1 MWWIIFVIVA
11 SCFVVPESC
20 LLTCVRRTVY
30 VRKHSYICFCSES
43 LSQTLWIASQIVTT
57 TSLLQC
63 KADLRAACRQSA
75 VPRSGPHCIC
85 LCAAVHPLLQT
96 VRLACLHHGF
106 FSVAHA
112 YLWFSPSRFTDT
124 KLYLNWLR
132 NSTKALARRSFW
144 SFLAA
149 SNCFAFQRQSQ
160 ACDPDSEVL
169 SCLTRMSQ
177 MRGKKKEKVIFE
189 EELSMDTS
197 GYSLTSKKIASLAW
211 ENT

>member
-30 VRKHSYICFCSES
+30 VRNRYTNAFCSES

-63 KADLRAACRQSA
+63 KADLRAARRQSA
-75 VPRSGPHCIC
+75 VPRSGPRCIC

-112 YLWFSPSRFTDT
+112 YLWFSPADLLTQNYIWTDWGIQQRHLPEEVFDLFWQPQIVLLFRDNHRHVILIQRFCPVS
-124 KLYLNWLR
+124 LVWVR
-132 NSTKALARRSFW
+132 CEER
-144 SFLAA
+144 
-149 SNCFAFQRQSQ
+149 
-160 ACDPDSEVL
+160 
-169 SCLTRMSQ
+169 
-177 MRGKKKEKVIFE
+177 KKKKW
-189 EELSMDTS
+189 
-197 GYSLTSKKIASLAW
+197 SLKNSPWTCQATVWLVRK
-211 ENT
+211 

>member
-75 VPRSGPHCIC
+75 VPRSGPRCIC

-112 YLWFSPSRFTDT
+112 YLWFSPADLLTQNYIWTDWGIQQRHLPEEVFDLFWQPQIVLLFRDNHRHVILIQRFCPVS
-124 KLYLNWLR
+124 LVWVR
-132 NSTKALARRSFW
+132 CEER
-144 SFLAA
+144 
-149 SNCFAFQRQSQ
+149 
-160 ACDPDSEVL
+160 
-169 SCLTRMSQ
+169 
-177 MRGKKKEKVIFE
+177 KKKKW
-189 EELSMDTS
+189 
-197 GYSLTSKKIASLAW
+197 SLKKNSPWTRQATVWLVRK
-211 ENT
+211 